1 MKRRLSIFAWL
12 VLFWTAPALAQGCSM
27 CYNTVAASPKDGQ
40 RAIGQGVIILLAPP
54 LGLMTAG
61 VGLAMR
67 YGQKRDREWGKPRS
81 QGELPAPHSPEAMAS
96 SSQSSPTQN
105 ASSAP
110 V

>member
-12 VLFWTAPALAQGCSM
+12 VLVGTAPALAQGCAM
-27 CYNTVAASPKDGQ
+27 CYNTVASSPKDGQ

-61 VGLAMR
+61 VGLALR
-67 YGQKRDREWGKPRS
+67 YGQKRDREWRQPRS
-81 QGELPAPHSPEAMAS
+81 QGEVRTRHSPEARAS
-96 SSQSSPTQN
+96 SCQSSPTEN